1 MSRFLR
7 AWAHLEEG
15 LVAFLLALMT
25 LVTFSYVM
33 VNNLYTVFYDA
44 ADALPFAETPLLAIG
59 DFIIDLAQ
67 RMTWSVA
74 LTKACFAWLIFLGIA
89 YIVRIGANIGVDLL
103 IRLLPVTLRR
113 GVGIVTCLICIA
125 YTALFMVA
133 SATWV
138 QALMRAGIGA
148 EDLDR
153 YGVLQWHI
161 TVVVPV
167 GFLLVLVRLIEV
179 LIRMLRG
186 KQITMELTNE
196 STEALK
202 LQDEASLEGKSS

>member
-1 MSRFLR
+1 MTRFMR

-25 LVTFSYVM
+25 LVTFTYVM

-44 ADALPFAETPLLAIG
+44 ADLMPFAATPLFAIG

-67 RMTWSVA
+67 RMTWSIAV
-74 LTKACFAWLIFLGIA
+74 TKACFAWLIFIGIA

-103 IRLLPVTLRR
+103 VRLLPVSLQRV
-113 GVGIVTCLICIA
+113 VGIVTCLICIA
-125 YTALFMVA
+125 YTSLFTV
-133 SATWV
+133 SSYTWV

-148 EDLDR
+148 EDLDQ
-153 YGVLQWHI
+153 YGILQWHI
-161 TVVVPV
+161 TAIVPI
-167 GFLLVLVRLIEV
+167 GFTLVLIRLIEV

-186 KQITMELTNE
+186 QQVTMELSNE
-196 STEALK
+196 STDALK
-202 LQDEASLEGKSS
+202 LQEEAGDEEKPT